1 MSRLYVVMMSPVF
14 FFFSFSPHLLRQTVQ
29 NLLQPGHVQ
38 LQRDRQQLLSQP
50 EHQRLQLGH
59 AGQQLPRSG
68 ALIPGVRD
76 RSEGERGE
84 RERRGERGERGERE
98 FNTIVFSFSPF
109 QIFQLMFSNLLKC
122 LNKKSRV
129 F

>member
-1 MSRLYVVMMSPVF
+1 MMSPVLF
-14 FFFSFSPHLLRQTVQ
+14 FFFFFSPHLLRQTIQ

-68 ALIPGVRD
+68 ALVPGVRD
-76 RSEGERGE
+76 RSEGERE
-84 RERRGERGERGERE
+84 I
-98 FNTIVFSFSPF
+98 NSIVFSFSPL
-109 QIFQLMFSNLLKC
+109 QIFQLMFSNLLT
-122 LNKKSRV
+122 NDV
-129 F
+129 